1 MSFGFAFALPALVN
15 YGGGG
20 NNPFGQLGP
29 TLSLAFADGATGVTD
44 VSNPNGYTLNTNF
57 ITPEY
62 QVAAQYA
69 IWEANVGLVSKNFS
83 DIITF
88 SRASTATYF
97 DATGTLTTAA
107 SGAPRFDY
115 DPSTLLPRGFLIEEQ
130 RVNSIRNN
138 TMVGAS
144 AGVAPTN
151 WTQWN
156 VTVNGVTIASSAA
169 GTENGIAY
177 IDVAVS
183 GTCTL
188 SGTAQTPAFESTTQI
203 AATIGQTWT
212 ESVYWTLVSGS
223 LADSSF
229 SIRITETD
237 AGGTSLVSGDGTTI
251 FPAVGN
257 LRSARYTHTRTLT
270 NASTAF
276 VVPRLR
282 FGFVN
287 GTTYSFTLRV
297 GLPQMEQG
305 AFATSVIPT
314 STVAVTRSA
323 DVASVNTLSPW
334 YNQSEGTVYAESAV
348 FSVNTQTQLVWQVLG
363 GADSTSLRSPQGTG
377 ARLRATVGNTFSGAS
392 TGPTITNNTPIKS
405 AVAWQGLS
413 GRLQSGAIGEDI
425 TAATTVSA
433 TQLNIGNLAG
443 GSFLN
448 GYLRRI
454 DYYPRRLSNADLQAI
469 TT

>member
-1 MSFGFAFALPALVN
+1 MP
-15 YGGGG
+15 
-20 NNPFGQLGP
+20 
-29 TLSLAFADGATGVTD
+29 
-44 VSNPNGYTLNTNF
+44 
-57 ITPEY
+57 
-62 QVAAQYA
+62 
-69 IWEANVGLVSKNFS
+69 LVSKNFS

-88 SRASTATYF
+88 TRASTGSYF
-97 DATGTLTTAA
+97 DSAGVLQSAAINTPRLDYNPTTLAA
-107 SGAPRFDY
+107 QG
-115 DPSTLLPRGFLIEEQ
+115 LLIEEQ

-156 VTVNGVTIASSAA
+156 ATVNGVTIASSAA

-177 IDVAVS
+177 VDVAVS

-188 SGTAQTPAFESTTQI
+188 SGTAQTPGLESTTQI

-237 AGGTSLVSGDGTTI
+237 AGGASLVSGDGTAI
-251 FPAVGN
+251 VPSVGN

-276 VVPRLR
+276 VAPRLR

-287 GTTYSFTLRV
+287 GTAYSFTLRV

-314 STVAVTRSA
+314 TTASVTRSA
-323 DVASVNTLSPW
+323 DVARVNTLSPW
-334 YNQSEGTVYAESAV
+334 YNQTEGTVYAESAV

-363 GADSTSLRSPQGTG
+363 GADSTSLRSPQTTG
-377 ARLRATVGNTFSGAS
+377 ARLRANVGNTFSGAA
-392 TGPTITNNTPIKS
+392 TGAAITNNTFIKY

-413 GRLQSGAIGEDI
+413 GRLQSGATGEDI

-448 GYLRRI
+448 GYIRRI
-454 DYYPRRLSNADLQAI
+454 TYYPRRLSNAELQTI
-469 TT
+469 TA